1 VRAAAATLLLSLVVV
16 ASATAAVSR
25 NPRAEK
31 LRITAAGTNLAE
43 SVDLQDHDLAGAW
56 ETSAPVPYGD
66 GSTGCAGYRPDF
78 SRFTIVGRAHSAY
91 SQGAARRI
99 DSGVEVYPSAAQAR
113 GDYRVGNAK
122 PAVVARCFGA
132 QLVRGLRQSGA
143 AYTGLRTRYAALRVG
158 DRGIQYSVS
167 VRITSG
173 GQSVPLWFDVL
184 GFQKGRVQA
193 ALMFTSVGSHQ
204 RGQLALARALAARS
218 R

>member
-1 VRAAAATLLLSLVVV
+1 MRAAATLVLSLLVV
-16 ASATAAVSR
+16 ASATASVAR
-25 NPRAEK
+25 DPRAEK
-31 LRITAAGTNLAE
+31 LRLRAADMALAE
-43 SVDLQDHDLAGAW
+43 RVDLQDHDLASVW
-56 ETSAPVPYGD
+56 ETAAPVPYGN
-66 GSTGCAGYRPDF
+66 GSTGCAGFRPDF
-78 SRFTIVGRAHSAY
+78 SRFTITGRSHAAY

-122 PAVVARCFGA
+122 PSVVARCFGA
-132 QLVRGLRQSGA
+132 QLVKGLRTAGATYSG
-143 AYTGLRTRYAALRVG
+143 LKTRYAALRAG
-158 DRGIQYSVS
+158 DRGIQYAAS

-204 RGQLALARALAARS
+204 RGQVALARALAARS
-218 R
+218 